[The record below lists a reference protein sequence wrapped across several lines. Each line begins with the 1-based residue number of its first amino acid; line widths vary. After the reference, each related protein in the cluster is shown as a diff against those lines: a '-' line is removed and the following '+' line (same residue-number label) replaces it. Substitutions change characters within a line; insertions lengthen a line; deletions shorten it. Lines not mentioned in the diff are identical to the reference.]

1 MITEKIR
8 EYTKKKVLSN
18 KAKLELL
25 EILKE
30 IDFENTDEIHDIVTE
45 LLNLNASILS
55 DFVFHL
61 DKETSNAVVKE
72 IDCNNANKALHIYMV
87 VISLG
92 RIGNKETASCLLE
105 RFISNSVLDKK
116 VNKQVYIGLEKA
128 LNCEGSDILT
138 AECINWVERNK
149 NCFRNVWVGAAGYI
163 QNDEFAKHVLKWF
176 ENNHVVMV
184 EKERALILKTKNSN
198 ESQEYKDSPVALSEL
213 GIDDLLRELA
223 KKIGDL
229 KKIGSERDELSS
241 ICETLKNENSKLKKD
256 FVRCELEKGVL
267 VKSKEELGEEKA
279 GLEKQVCE
287 LRDLLK
293 ESRDETRKTQ
303 SKLSNVESAYGQAGQ
318 TQVDLLVGKIKKRL
332 SSEYEKYLEIK
343 TKEPDMDYYD
353 VLMAMLDEVYRVL
366 KKNGITFEENYDD

>member
-8 EYTKKKVLSN
+8 EYTKKDLSN
-18 KAKLELL
+18 KAKSELL

-30 IDFENTDEIHDIVTE
+30 IDFENTDELHDIVTE
-45 LLNLNASILS
+45 LLNLNARVLS

-61 DKETSNAVVKE
+61 DKEASNAVVKE
-72 IDCNNANKALHIYMV
+72 IDCNNANKALHIYMT

-92 RIGNKETASCLLE
+92 RIGNKEAASCLLE

-128 LNCEGSDILT
+128 LTCEGSDILT
-138 AECINWVERNK
+138 AECINWVTRNK
-149 NCFRNVWVGAAGYI
+149 NCFRNVWIGAAEYI

-184 EKERALILKTKNSN
+184 EKERALILKNSN
-198 ESQEYKDSPVALSEL
+198 ESQKHRDSHVALSEL

-229 KKIGSERDELSS
+229 QKIKDKTDEILLT
-241 ICETLKNENSKLKKD
+241 CEALKNENSKLKQDVIRQEREKSAL
-256 FVRCELEKGVL
+256 VASKQELNKEKTM
-267 VKSKEELGEEKA
+267 
-279 GLEKQVCE
+279 LETQVCE

-293 ESRDETRKTQ
+293 ESREETRKAQ

-318 TQVDLLVGKIKKRL
+318 TQVDSLVGKIKKRL

-353 VLMAMLDEVYRVL
+353 ALIAMLDEVYRVL
-366 KKNGITFEENYDD
+366 KKNGITF